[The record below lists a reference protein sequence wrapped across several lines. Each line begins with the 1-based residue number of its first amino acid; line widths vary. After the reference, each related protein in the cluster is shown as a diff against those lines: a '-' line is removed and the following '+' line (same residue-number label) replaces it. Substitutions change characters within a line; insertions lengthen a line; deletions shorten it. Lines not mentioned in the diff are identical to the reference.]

1 MARLFLHAGP
11 HKTGTTSFQMAL
23 WERRGQ
29 QDLAVYVEAASRKN
43 PVNAAR
49 FANAFTRPGLMTM
62 PRLKGQVP
70 APDAPLRAAM
80 RAALAAQAPARGDMV
95 ISSEAFSH
103 LRGTREAAA
112 LRAALAPFD
121 SVIPIL
127 VRRNPADWR
136 AARQDQL
143 RKTGV
148 WETMTALPQGRS
160 SDGPWYYDWQALCDF
175 WAGFGAVRMVDYDAA
190 LACDGSVL
198 PALARAL
205 DRPGL
210 FDGLEDL
217 WLNRRGEQWA
227 RADLA
232 GQIPPR
238 DSAQDT
244 GQNRTQ
250 ATRPGKGMA

>member
-1 MARLFLHAGP
+1 MSRPRRAR
-11 HKTGTTSFQMAL
+11 T
-23 WERRGQ
+23 
-29 QDLAVYVEAASRKN
+29 

-80 RAALAAQAPARGDMV
+80 RDALAAQAAQAPARGDMV

-103 LRGTREAAA
+103 LRGTGEAAA

-127 VRRNPADWR
+127 ARRNLADWR

-148 WETMTALPQGRS
+148 WEEMTALPPGKS

-175 WAGFGAVRMVDYDAA
+175 WAGFGPVRVVDYDAA
-190 LACDGSVL
+190 LAGDGSVL

-210 FDGLEDL
+210 FDGLDDL
-217 WLNRRGEQWA
+217 WLNRRGETWA
-227 RADLA
+227 RADVA
-232 GQIPPR
+232 GQI
-238 DSAQDT
+238 SAQD
-244 GQNRTQ
+244 GTQ
-250 ATRPGKGMA
+250 AASPGKGTA